1 MQTIAI
7 SMQKG
12 GSGKTTTAVNL
23 AAGLAKRG
31 QRVLVVD
38 LDPQGNASSWLG
50 ADETEVGMYGVL
62 ADNLKLK
69 SVIQKTASPNLS
81 IAPASKWLVGI
92 ERALA
97 SKVGAETLL
106 RKKLKEVARD
116 YDVALIDT
124 PPMLST
130 VTVNALVAADWV
142 IVPTETHAL
151 SLHGLAQIMETIDAV
166 KDRLNN
172 KLRLLGILA
181 TRVNVKTKHANEVL
195 AAMKKSFAKLTF
207 SAIIRENVKLAE
219 APSFNKSIFEY
230 DAKGTAT
237 ADYKKLSAE
246 VLKKMQQPIRG
257 KR

>member
-50 ADETEVGMYGVL
+50 ADETEAGMYGVL

-181 TRVNVKTKHANEVL
+181 TSKC
-195 AAMKKSFAKLTF
+195 
-207 SAIIRENVKLAE
+207 
-219 APSFNKSIFEY
+219 
-230 DAKGTAT
+230 
-237 ADYKKLSAE
+237 
-246 VLKKMQQPIRG
+246 
-257 KR
+257 